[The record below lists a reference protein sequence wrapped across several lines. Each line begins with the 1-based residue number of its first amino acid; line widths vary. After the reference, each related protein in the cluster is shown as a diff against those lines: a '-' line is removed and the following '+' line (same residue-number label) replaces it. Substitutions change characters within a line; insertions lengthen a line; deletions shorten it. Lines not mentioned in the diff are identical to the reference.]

1 MKVRLFSIFF
11 FFFISS
17 CADNEYKRLNISAT
31 TWIGYS
37 PIYYAKEKGWLK
49 PLNIKVLHVSSL
61 SENMY
66 LYQAGNADAFVGT
79 QYEYNLLSKKDPD
92 LLPII
97 MLDRSNGGDIIMSN
111 KSIDDLKK
119 TTAPI
124 DAYLE
129 MDSINNTML
138 TDFIR
143 TYGLEENTF
152 NYINQDQAN
161 ILNVE
166 YNSDSQI
173 LIVTYIPYDF
183 ELAKKGFKEIAS
195 TKDGLDLLVVDAM
208 FTTTQTLNNH
218 KEQFVL
224 MKKHIDA
231 AVRIL
236 EQNPREFYEVVKHY
250 INNISYEEFLMSL
263 EDIVWINDRMSPD
276 LIERLKFSQFPT
288 RDLL

>member
-143 TYGLEENTF
+143 TYGLEEKTF